1 MKHKTG
7 YYRGSFSGYCC
18 CPQCDYKIKHQPGM
32 PCRGMECPVC
42 KVSLERENHLEDNSH
57 QSQHQT
63 HKIMEYPK
71 VDPEICTGC
80 GACMEICPVDAIVM
94 ENGIAKII
102 VDKCRGCYA
111 CQNACPTS
119 AIS

>member
-1 MKHKTG
+1 
-7 YYRGSFSGYCC
+7 
-18 CPQCDYKIKHQPGM
+18 
-32 PCRGMECPVC
+32 
-42 KVSLERENHLEDNSH
+42 
-57 QSQHQT
+57 
-63 HKIMEYPK
+63 MEYPK